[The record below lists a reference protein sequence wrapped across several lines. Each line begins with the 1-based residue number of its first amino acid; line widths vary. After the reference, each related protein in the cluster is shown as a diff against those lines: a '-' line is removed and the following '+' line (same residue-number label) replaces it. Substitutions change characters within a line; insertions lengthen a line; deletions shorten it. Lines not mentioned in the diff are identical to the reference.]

1 MLNIYL
7 RPNTT
12 IALAEDSQWL
22 VLLHPEES
30 YGTAIYEIGQVRSII
45 AFSHVGFEAEVL
57 PKLLQSGINVVFFSG
72 NGEFLGR
79 LESNFGSAPKLLEA
93 QINLSEE
100 QKLHL
105 TKLIVKS
112 ALRQHR
118 RLLQRCAREQ
128 EIDLDEA
135 MQTLDFSIA
144 AIRQKETIASV
155 AALLGAGSNKY
166 HQGLSQAIRLPGWEY
181 QNRKIATPF
190 TAMLN
195 FGYRLLEQEMRVAI
209 AASGLD
215 PRFGFLHSGA
225 DALAKDLASGCRPFI
240 DSVVLRCINR
250 QQVALKDF
258 DGWQPTLKS
267 LPFSVG
273 EMMKKDFEKKLSG
286 KIERMVFRD
295 AIALQ
300 TQKLAEY
307 LLGEIEEF
315 TPLEWR

>member
-30 YGTAIYEIGQVRSII
+30 YGTALHEIEKVRSIV
-45 AFSHVGFEAEVL
+45 AFGHIGFEEEVL
-57 PKLLQSGINVVFFSG
+57 PMLLQSGISVVFFSG
-72 NGEFLGR
+72 DGEFLGR
-79 LESNFGSAPKLLEA
+79 LESNFGAMPKLLEA

-100 QKLHL
+100 RKLYL
-105 TKLIVKS
+105 TKQLVRAS
-112 ALRQHR
+112 LRQHR
-118 RLLQRCAREQ
+118 RLLQRCQRERP
-128 EIDLDEA
+128 IDLAEA
-135 MQTLDFSIA
+135 IQALDFSIE
-144 AIRQKETIASV
+144 AITQKDEILSV
-155 AALLGAGSNKY
+155 AALLGSGLHRY
-166 HQGLSQAIRLPGWEY
+166 YQGLSQSIQNPGWAYES
-181 QNRKIATPF
+181 RKVATPF
-190 TAMLN
+190 TAMLS
-195 FGYRLLEQEMRVAI
+195 FGYRILEQEIRIAI
-209 AASGLD
+209 AASSLD
-215 PRFGFLHSGA
+215 SRFGLWHTGA
-225 DALAKDLASGCRPFI
+225 DALAKDLTTGCKSLV

-273 EMMKKDFEKKLSG
+273 EMMKKDFEKKLCG
-286 KIERMVFRD
+286 KIEGMVFRD

-300 TQKLAEY
+300 TQNLAEY
-307 LLGEIEEF
+307 LLGEIGEF